1 MRWVVVAGMAV
12 ACVAG
17 CSSGT
22 SWTAPVQP
30 SNAIVLDNPLLVPP
44 GDPEYVWETVV
55 QVIGD
60 YFRIMNPENPIRPV
74 GDTFTEGEL
83 TTFPL
88 VGATIFEPWAHD
100 TANSYERI
108 ESTLQTIR
116 RIAKVRVA
124 PAPPGQAGFLVQ
136 VSVFKELEDLAQPT
150 MAGGGPGAAGP
161 AAFHYDGTEPRVVN
175 PVDDQEITRGWIRQG
190 RDPALEQRLLGQMYY
205 RFYGGP
211 SANPVRISQTLP
223 PATQR

>member
-1 MRWVVVAGMAV
+1 MRWVVVAGIAL
-12 ACVAG
+12 ACAAG

-22 SWTAPVQP
+22 TWTAPTQP
-30 SNAIVLDNPLLVPP
+30 SNTIVLDNPLLVPP

-55 QVIGD
+55 QVIDD
-60 YFRIMNPENPIRPV
+60 YFRIEKETPIRPI
-74 GDTFTEGEL
+74 GDTFTDGEL
-83 TTFPL
+83 RTFPL

-116 RIAKVRVA
+116 RFAIVRVA

-136 VSVFKELEDLAQPT
+136 VSVFKQLEDLAQPA
-150 MAGGGPGAAGP
+150 MALGGPGAAGP
-161 AAFHYDGTEPRVVN
+161 AAFHYDGTESRVVN
-175 PVDDQEITRGWIRQG
+175 PVDDQEITRGWIPQG

-205 RFYGGP
+205 RFFGGP
-211 SANPVRISQTLP
+211 GANPVRISQAS
-223 PATQR
+223 PAADRR